1 MKVDD
6 GAEDKSS
13 FFNLSET
20 RLYIVI
26 GLIAALVFLAILQ
39 AICTIY
45 QTSSKSRNQKVTTIF
60 SDSILLDLIGM
71 SKNRWAFNKSNRF
84 NVKLLS
90 KITNRLKI
98 IELLPSIIFYN
109 TQSYHTS
116 IPLLLLY
123 VLWLIPYPFLNAL
136 NTDLWMHFSSLFT
149 LYLRSTVA
157 NTKQATCNVVLT
169 RTHNTQCNRPSESF
183 FVKRHNYFFLLF

>member
-6 GAEDKSS
+6 GVEDKSS

-60 SDSILLDLIGM
+60 SYSILLDLIGM

-84 NVKLLS
+84 NVILLS
-90 KITNRLKI
+90 KVKNRLKI
-98 IELLPSIIFYN
+98 IELLPSIILFN
-109 TQSYHTS
+109 TRNP
-116 IPLLLLY
+116 II
-123 VLWLIPYPFLNAL
+123 LWLIPYTFLNAL

-183 FVKRHNYFFLLF
+183 FF